1 MRSHL
6 APVRGGGP
14 RTKLADG
21 GQAGLGGCRSGRNG
35 SPGRVQGIG
44 VTACDAWFLRKELGR
59 GDGAVRALG
68 GVLISA
74 QAQGVEVRL
83 VSISSP
89 VQAGE
94 PR

>member
-1 MRSHL
+1 
-6 APVRGGGP
+6 
-14 RTKLADG
+14 
-21 GQAGLGGCRSGRNG
+21 
-35 SPGRVQGIG
+35 
-44 VTACDAWFLRKELGR
+44 
-59 GDGAVRALG
+59 
-68 GVLISA
+68 VLISA